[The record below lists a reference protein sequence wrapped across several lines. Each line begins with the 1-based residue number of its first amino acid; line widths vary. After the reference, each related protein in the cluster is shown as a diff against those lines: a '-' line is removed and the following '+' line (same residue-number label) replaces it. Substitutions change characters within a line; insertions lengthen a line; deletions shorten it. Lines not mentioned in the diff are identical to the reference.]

1 MKSRRFTER
10 LNFEK
15 ELKSS
20 YTLLLVVAIIQVNL
34 LRHPK
39 LAVVKREHET
49 GRNFQ
54 FWWRS
59 ATTHVVATLFD
70 HHESRTSGQRTPLIG
85 WKPLQLYLS
94 FCCYRSV
101 NLVSYRI
108 STSRPYTVSAKMRL
122 A

>member
-1 MKSRRFTER
+1 MKSTRFTER

-54 FWWRS
+54 F
-59 ATTHVVATLFD
+59 
-70 HHESRTSGQRTPLIG
+70 
-85 WKPLQLYLS
+85 
-94 FCCYRSV
+94 
-101 NLVSYRI
+101 
-108 STSRPYTVSAKMRL
+108 
-122 A
+122 